1 MLLGKPQE
9 VDVTAGSVDGPDP
22 TAVLGD
28 CCKTT
33 VIIKEDHE
41 FKSDVGMYNRE
52 KCVIDT
58 PYLLYWNRCYY
69 PNGNTAVESG

>member
-1 MLLGKPQE
+1 VLLGKPQE
-9 VDVTAGSVDGPDP
+9 VDVTAGSVNGPDP

-41 FKSDVGMYNRE
+41 FRSDVGMYIE
-52 KCVIDT
+52 K
-58 PYLLYWNRCYY
+58 NM
-69 PNGNTAVESG
+69 S